1 MKIAFAHMYTLR
13 NPRGI
18 ERFIISVA
26 NGLAKK
32 GHDLTLITGKCTQ
45 PVTREWIDERVRVCE
60 IYHYNWHKLSFI
72 PGFMNAFLTRDYDII
87 NLSIARGEGYAAGLA
102 HILKKF
108 RYNIV
113 FQYPFEE
120 HEKHFNAFKKFG
132 TVRHADK
139 LVAASGYIAQGVE
152 RCFNRPAITIPNGV
166 DPDLFR
172 PNIERRIDMRLKL
185 NIPEKSPV
193 IITVA
198 ALQGRKGIS
207 KVLATVSILKNRFP
221 DIRYIVCGDGNDK
234 DREAFLVKTKSLGLE
249 SNVLFMGNQKD
260 VAAFYNVADLF
271 VFFPEFEGFGIV
283 AIEAMASEL
292 PVVVSQGS
300 AFPEILSQ
308 GGGLMVDPS
317 SPAYAAEEI
326 RALLLNPSR
335 MKHIGKEGRDS
346 VLRKYSWDAVATQFE
361 HLFEEQLNS

>member
-32 GHDLTLITGKCTQ
+32 GHDVTLITGRCMQ

-72 PGFMNAFLTRDYDII
+72 PGFMKAFLTTDYDIV
-87 NLSIARGEGYAAGLA
+87 NLAIARGEGYAAGLA
-102 HILKKF
+102 HMLKKF

-132 TVRHADK
+132 TAKYADK
-139 LVAASGYIAQGVE
+139 LVAASTYIALGVE

-166 DPDLFR
+166 DPDLFH
-172 PNIERRIDMRLKL
+172 PDISRRVAMREKLK
-185 NIPEKSPV
+185 IPEKAPV

-198 ALQGRKGIS
+198 ALQGRKGIG
-207 KVLATVSILKNRFP
+207 KVLKIVSLLKKSLP
-221 DIRYIVCGDGNDK
+221 DIRYIVCGDGNEK
-234 DREAFLVKTKSLGLE
+234 DRQTFFGEIKSMGLE
-249 SNVLFMGNQKD
+249 ANVLFMGNQKD
-260 VAAFYNVADLF
+260 VSGFYNAADLF

-308 GGGLMVDPS
+308 GGGLMVEPS
-317 SPAYAAEEI
+317 APAFAAEEI
-326 RALLLNPSR
+326 RALLINPSR
-335 MKHIGKEGRDS
+335 MKQLGKEGRDS
-346 VLRKYSWDAVATQFE
+346 VLKKYSWDAVASEFE
-361 HLFEEQLNS
+361 HLFAQQLQS